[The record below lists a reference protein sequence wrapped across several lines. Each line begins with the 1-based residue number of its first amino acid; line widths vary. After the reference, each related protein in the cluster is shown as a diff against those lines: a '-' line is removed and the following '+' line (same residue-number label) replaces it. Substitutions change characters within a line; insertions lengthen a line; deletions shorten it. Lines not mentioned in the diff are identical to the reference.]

1 VFFYEGFETTFHFK
15 VALAVLQLNEETIM
29 QCDDGIM
36 LVTLLKKTFVQTEDL
51 IKVLFIILFYV
62 IFISSVSI
70 VMLHVY

>member
-51 IKVLFIILFYV
+51 IKVLL
-62 IFISSVSI
+62 
-70 VMLHVY
+70 L